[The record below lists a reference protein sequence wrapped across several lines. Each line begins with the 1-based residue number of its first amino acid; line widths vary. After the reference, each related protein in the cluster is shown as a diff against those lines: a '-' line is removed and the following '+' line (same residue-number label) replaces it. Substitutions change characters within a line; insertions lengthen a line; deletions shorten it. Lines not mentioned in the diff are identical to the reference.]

1 MNGLLRYDGP
11 LYKIAASALKCLLAS
26 LLWLGFSAPIIT
38 VGAASA
44 ALYHTVFKVIRK
56 EEGNLWSEF
65 WAAFKSNFK
74 QATVVWLIVLPVL
87 CFLLASGYNALVLY
101 GLGIVSVMLPIAIL
115 LVLVW
120 VILWASYL
128 FPCIARV
135 QNTTGAMLKN
145 CSLFILAHPLW
156 SLVLL
161 LIAVAEIAVTFT
173 VPGLLPIVPV
183 FGTLLSSYALER
195 VFRKYIPAADAP
207 QQEAVQN

>member
-11 LYKIAASALKCLLAS
+11 LYKIVTAALKCLLAS

-38 VGAASA
+38 AGAASA

-56 EEGNLWSEF
+56 DEGNLWAEF
-65 WAAFKSNFK
+65 WWAFKSNFK

-101 GLGIVSVMLPIAIL
+101 KLEIVSAMLPIAVS

-128 FPCIARV
+128 FPCIARF
-135 QNTTGAMLKN
+135 QNTTGAILKN
-145 CSLFILAHPLW
+145 CSLFIMAHPLW
-156 SLVLL
+156 SLLL
-161 LIAVAEIAVTFT
+161 LLVFLAEVAVVLA
-173 VPGLLPIVPV
+173 VPGLLPVVPV
-183 FGTLLSSYALER
+183 FGTLLSSYALEQ
-195 VFRKYIPAADAP
+195 VFRKYIPADGDIP
-207 QQEAVQN
+207 QDQTA